1 MFSDINL
8 KNELIKTRKSS
19 STEFNLT
26 EYYAVIEKEIQ
37 DELTIQHN
45 LSNSNGEIQNLELSK
60 LSIENIFDL
69 QDIHKIAVKYRL
81 RFLPSKH
88 YKNDIPSEAVF
99 KIKALAKKHQTEINK
114 FKILAPA
121 KALELEDE
129 NIDPLLFIPLT
140 KNKFYLIHKWGKD
153 LSWSRR
159 IKVFPLQNLETIIF
173 SVGILALI
181 TALITP
187 TSLILSSADIDMGY
201 WGYHRVAWFFFSFI
215 LYLSITTFICFSQT
229 IYPSEYQWNKK
240 TYN

>member
-1 MFSDINL
+1 M
-8 KNELIKTRKSS
+8 
-19 STEFNLT
+19 
-26 EYYAVIEKEIQ
+26 
-37 DELTIQHN
+37 
-45 LSNSNGEIQNLELSK
+45 
-60 LSIENIFDL
+60 
-69 QDIHKIAVKYRL
+69 

-187 TSLILSSADIDMGY
+187 TSLTLKIFKKRLLTRY
-201 WGYHRVAWFFFSFI
+201 
-215 LYLSITTFICFSQT
+215 
-229 IYPSEYQWNKK
+229 KK
-240 TYN
+240 TQTYWVDREESKTDMTNQF